1 MLTLQTLKDAQ
12 AHVLTL
18 QRLALWFAEQGQT
31 RISTEIQGAAFRAS
45 KLRAPKEAPAAD
57 PAPAAPI
64 AAVKTAKEK
73 AA

>member
-1 MLTLQTLKDAQ
+1 MLTIQTLKEAQ

-18 QRLALWFAEQGQT
+18 QRLALWFAEQGQN
-31 RISTEIQGAAFRAS
+31 RISTDIQGAALRAS
-45 KLRAPKEAPAAD
+45 KLRVPKETPAAD
-57 PAPAAPI
+57 PAPAAPV